1 MKKILFSLFI
11 ALTAV
16 AFTGCEELFL
26 GTEAIVGH
34 TYEWESSNGRDE
46 LRIEFM
52 ESGIAMVTL
61 IKDNVREFDDV
72 PHFTYKI
79 SGSIVSIYYDHSEF
93 WKESA
98 KGKKLFSLTYDYEE
112 DALVDSVGEKL
123 VRVK

>member
-46 LRIEFM
+46 LRIEFPIKPNSSQIM
-52 ESGIAMVTL
+52 VKIKSFCGCETKPYFCWLLPSPFPKSPPEPIAMSPCSVCHAEP
-61 IKDNVREFDDV
+61 N
-72 PHFTYKI
+72 
-79 SGSIVSIYYDHSEF
+79 GSACSI
-93 WKESA
+93 
-98 KGKKLFSLTYDYEE
+98 
-112 DALVDSVGEKL
+112 
-123 VRVK
+123 